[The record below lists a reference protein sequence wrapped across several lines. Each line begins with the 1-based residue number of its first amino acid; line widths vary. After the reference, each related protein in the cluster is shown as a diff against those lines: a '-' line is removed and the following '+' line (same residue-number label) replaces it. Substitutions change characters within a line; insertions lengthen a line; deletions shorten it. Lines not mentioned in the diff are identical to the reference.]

1 MAPFYLLL
9 WAWKHVLYTRLLIKW
24 LVFMSMPWKFGYL
37 NHFVLYLPCGRLSEN
52 VYTCLMKYWTKW
64 LWLAMLSADWT
75 VLCVWRTKMLPLC
88 SYCHY
93 EILMVVL
100 SDLVPDCLGSGPHP
114 ILDGKSCAR
123 HIGNMVSDMWSQL
136 SCYNVVGYVIPAVLS
151 K

>member
-1 MAPFYLLL
+1 MAPFFFYFGPE
-9 WAWKHVLYTRLLIKW
+9 KHVLYTRLLYKW
-24 LVFMSMPWKFGYL
+24 YVFVYAMWFGYL
-37 NHFVLYLPCGRLSEN
+37 NHLSYVLPCWRLPEN

-123 HIGNMVSDMWSQL
+123 HIGNMVSDMWSRL
-136 SCYNVVGYVIPAVLS
+136 SCYNVVGYVILAVLS